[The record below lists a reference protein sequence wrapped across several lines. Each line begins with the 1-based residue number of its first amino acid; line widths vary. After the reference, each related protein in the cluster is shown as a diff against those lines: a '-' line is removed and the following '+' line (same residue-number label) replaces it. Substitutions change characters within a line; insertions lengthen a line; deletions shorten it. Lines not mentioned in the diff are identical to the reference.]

1 MSPKAPRLYLAPCH
15 GANKCTTHWK
25 KYLPVFLSIFMGLSL
40 SIALFQKARDG
51 EWRELEDEFEHAANN
66 PASVI
71 VSSIRRKLQALGS
84 VRSFYHSSQ
93 NIDRE
98 KFAEFVTPYITNPEC
113 NHTVQWMPLVR
124 QSERESFEED
134 IQAGGFHG
142 FNITEWTTDGRIV
155 SASVRDMYFPVK
167 YSEPCAENP
176 LALGYDTGSNPVLL
190 KAIEQARDTGLVV
203 ASEKVRL
210 LNLVEQE
217 YGVYVILPVYQTG
230 SIPDTIAQRRD
241 KLEGF
246 VAGVFHI
253 NELVESAISQRHP
266 QPVEIHVLDSSPSG
280 GTSLLYSHVGHH
292 DEADDADLAKFKH
305 GRYANMHFEKNL
317 TIGGR
322 KWRIVCNAGE
332 GFVSTHRLLQPWL
345 ILICGILVTLVV
357 TAYFLTGIGRMVRI
371 ERLVSE
377 RTEQLSET
385 NESLQREMA
394 ERAKTNQEKD
404 RLLDLLSNSNAKLT
418 RLNEKLATSNKELED
433 FAYVAS
439 HDLQEPLR
447 KVTAFGDRLKAGYS
461 DVLDETGRDYV
472 ERMQNAARRMSILI
486 NDLLTY
492 SRVSSKAQP
501 FAEVDL
507 EETVREVLEDLE
519 VHIEELNATVQ
530 VGPLPCVQADA
541 IQMRQLMQNLIS
553 NALKFHK
560 SDTPPAVKI
569 YSRPLDEDATEATAS
584 GSAVEIVVEDNGIG
598 FDEKHADQIFR
609 MFQRLH
615 GRSEYE
621 GTGVGLAVCRKI
633 AERHGIAITAK
644 GTAGVGAR
652 FALTF
657 ASGSVLSQSTV
668 TNCKGLRNV

>member
-1 MSPKAPRLYLAPCH
+1 MNPDTPGQQGSSSPPSRQRCVAWKRYVPILLTLVVGVSFSFFLREKAIDNQKHHLRH
-15 GANKCTTHWK
+15 
-25 KYLPVFLSIFMGLSL
+25 VFESITNNYSL
-40 SIALFQKARDG
+40 LIMNSIKSRF
-51 EWRELEDEFEHAANN
+51 
-66 PASVI
+66 
-71 VSSIRRKLQALGS
+71 QALES
-84 VRSFYHSSQ
+84 IRSFYYSSKTV
-93 NIDRE
+93 DRDE
-98 KFAEFVTPYITNPEC
+98 FASFVALYFND
-113 NHTVQWMPLVR
+113 R
-124 QSERESFEED
+124 D
-134 IQAGGFHG
+134 DFHG
-142 FNITEWTTDGRIV
+142 VLWV
-155 SASVRDMYFPVK
+155 
-167 YSEPCAENP
+167 P
-176 LALGYDTGSNPVLL
+176 LAAGAQPMQFEQATIAGCDLASDPVLL
-190 KAIEQARDTGLVV
+190 SAMNKSRQTGQIAV
-203 ASEKVRL
+203 SERVQL
-210 LNLVEQE
+210 PGGTETQ
-217 YGVYVILPVYQTG
+217 YGVYIFVPVYDKDAVGQA
-230 SIPDTIAQRRD
+230 DTNSPCLQGFIAGILHVD
-241 KLEGF
+241 
-246 VAGVFHI
+246 A
-253 NELVESAISQRHP
+253 LVQSALDIADIQPIS
-266 QPVEIHVLDSSPSG
+266 IHVYDDEAPAG
-280 GTSLLYSHVGHH
+280 KKVLYSHCSLPNRQCDMSWRRFLSGERGDMQHRTQY
-292 DEADDADLAKFKH
+292 LA
-305 GRYANMHFEKNL
+305 GQ
-317 TIGGR
+317 R
-322 KWRIVCNAGE
+322 KWTISFEPCKDFFSPYRTYQ
-332 GFVSTHRLLQPWL
+332 SLL
-345 ILICGILVTLVV
+345 ILVAGLLVTVL
-357 TAYFLTGIGRMVRI
+357 TALCFLMRIGRTLRI
-371 ERLVSE
+371 ERLVAE
-377 RTEQLSET
+377 RTQQLRT
-385 NESLQREMA
+385 ANDSLEAEIAEGQRI
-394 ERAKTNQEKD
+394 QVEKE
-404 RLLDLLSNSNAKLT
+404 RLLSLLSVANDELIESNDKLS
-418 RLNEKLATSNKELED
+418 RSNHELED